1 MSEKLFHDSYGI
13 TTTRLTLASAIMS
26 VSSSWQS
33 DHLNSIIGTKTMNTL
48 RVTWSLSHHNSK
60 TLTSMVKMGKWR
72 RTNLLRQPVIP
83 QTSKATSKGTV
94 GLMSQQ
100 TYQVEEALIKDIRTA
115 PRITVAV
122 GS

>member
-1 MSEKLFHDSYGI
+1 
-13 TTTRLTLASAIMS
+13 
-26 VSSSWQS
+26 
-33 DHLNSIIGTKTMNTL
+33 MNIL

-83 QTSKATSKGTV
+83 QTSKAISKGTV